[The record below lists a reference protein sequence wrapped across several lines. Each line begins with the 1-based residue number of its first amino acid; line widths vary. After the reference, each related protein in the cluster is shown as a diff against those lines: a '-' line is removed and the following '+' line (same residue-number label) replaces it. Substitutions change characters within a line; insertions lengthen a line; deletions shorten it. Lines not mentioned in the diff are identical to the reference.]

1 MRRLMMVLAAIAAA
15 AIGCSGDEGGVPS
28 VMSCEYTELP
38 NTHWCYE
45 FTGSG
50 LSAEQVA
57 ALESNCMKVLGTNS
71 SVRWATE
78 ACPGTTSAGVR
89 SGTCTVNATDSVPY
103 WHNGGLPGKVVKIM
117 YYDPPVDSVEGAVIC
132 GHDNGTWTQ

>member
-1 MRRLMMVLAAIAAA
+1 MRRVMVVLAAIAVAG
-15 AIGCSGDEGGVPS
+15 IGCGGDAGGVPS
-28 VMSCEYTELP
+28 LMSCEYKELP

-45 FTGSG
+45 FTGSA

-57 ALESNCMKVLGTNS
+57 ALQGNCLKVTGTDS
-71 SVRWATE
+71 SVTWATN
-78 ACPGTTSAGVR
+78 ACPGTTDSAVR
-89 SGTCTVNATDSVPY
+89 VGTCTVTATESVPF
-103 WHNGGLPGKVVKIM
+103 WHSGGLPGKIVKII